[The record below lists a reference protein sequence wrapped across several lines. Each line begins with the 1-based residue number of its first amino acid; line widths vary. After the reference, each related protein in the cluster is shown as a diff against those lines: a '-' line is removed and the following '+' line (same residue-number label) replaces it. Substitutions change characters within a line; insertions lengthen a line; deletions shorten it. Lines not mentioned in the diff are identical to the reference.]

1 MELEQQMNRRKFLST
16 ATSTLGAL
24 GIPARHA
31 AASEPAPTTPGQHP
45 SRPNVLILMSD
56 QHKRSCMGVAGD
68 PIAATPNLDRL
79 ARESVRFTDAY
90 CTNPVCAPS
99 RASILTGLYSHH
111 LESRGNSKP
120 FAPKHK
126 TIADHFNRAG
136 YLTAMI
142 GKMHFVDAQ
151 THGFNYKLEFNDW
164 WQYLGPRAQF
174 YADELGRPNSG
185 AGMPQIDTLWENNDP
200 WSGLRRPD
208 GRLSSV
214 AVGRASEIAE
224 SDHFDNFVARE
235 SVRFLEEYART
246 NEPFLLISS
255 FLKPHDPF
263 MPAQRFAEM
272 FHPEQMQ
279 LSPTWGKADLEHLP
293 AEVRTSIRDC
303 RWTPELKVATE
314 ARKRMAFYYG
324 CLAQMDDCAGQ
335 VLNALARLGLD
346 RNTIVVYTSD
356 HGEMLGD
363 LGLWNKFE
371 FYEGSCGV
379 PLSIKVP
386 GHAPAEC
393 SAPVSLVSLTAT
405 LAELSAVPLLAPVD
419 GKSFAHLARDPASP
433 LPHGPVFAEY
443 ALLHAPRARR
453 SPRRRSRR
461 RSPVGAIVVSP
472 TGEVLGAG
480 NNQVLRSNDPTAH
493 AEIVALRA
501 AGLALNNYRL
511 LEGGC
516 TLYCTLEPCAMCA
529 GAILH
534 ARIARLVFA
543 AHDPKAGACG
553 SVLSVMNHPALNH
566 RVEVTKA
573 SSPKNAAPC
582 SPTSSA
588 PAATRPHKLQ
598 LVASASY
605 LGTEARTWQPKKSA
619 KKTYP
624 TKSGKRSTTHL
635 PSAGRKGQDRLHQA
649 RPRSLQEEC
658 QGHRRRPRQKE
669 RLAQRARTGDADA
682 QLLRE
687 PWRQESLLR
696 AQAHPRKRQETFS
709 RKRRQKPAKEVGKK
723 KSSKKSAKKAKKRA
737 QLMAGRLEG
746 KVAVVTGSG
755 SGIGQAIAERLAQE
769 GANLVVDYVTTSK
782 KPR

>member
-1 MELEQQMNRRKFLST
+1 MRYTASPGRYHLTFARKQPRMELEQQMNRRKFLST

-31 AASEPAPTTPGQHP
+31 AASEPAPTTSEQHP

-164 WQYLGPRAQF
+164 WQYLGPKAQL

-224 SDHFDNFVARE
+224 ADHFDNFVARE

-263 MPAQRFAEM
+263 MPAQRFAEV

-303 RWTPELKVATE
+303 RWTPELKIAAE

-335 VLNALARLGLD
+335 VLSALARL
-346 RNTIVVYTSD
+346 
-356 HGEMLGD
+356 
-363 LGLWNKFE
+363 
-371 FYEGSCGV
+371 
-379 PLSIKVP
+379 
-386 GHAPAEC
+386 APA
-393 SAPVSLVSLTAT
+393 
-405 LAELSAVPLLAPVD
+405 
-419 GKSFAHLARDPASP
+419 ARSR
-433 LPHGPVFAEY
+433 LRRV
-443 ALLHAPRARR
+443 RARR
-453 SPRRRSRR
+453 AGGKVHDSR
-461 RSPVGAIVVSP
+461 
-472 TGEVLGAG
+472 
-480 NNQVLRSNDPTAH
+480 
-493 AEIVALRA
+493 
-501 AGLALNNYRL
+501 
-511 LEGGC
+511 
-516 TLYCTLEPCAMCA
+516 
-529 GAILH
+529 
-534 ARIARLVFA
+534 
-543 AHDPKAGACG
+543 
-553 SVLSVMNHPALNH
+553 
-566 RVEVTKA
+566 
-573 SSPKNAAPC
+573 
-582 SPTSSA
+582 
-588 PAATRPHKLQ
+588 
-598 LVASASY
+598 
-605 LGTEARTWQPKKSA
+605 
-619 KKTYP
+619 
-624 TKSGKRSTTHL
+624 
-635 PSAGRKGQDRLHQA
+635 
-649 RPRSLQEEC
+649 
-658 QGHRRRPRQKE
+658 
-669 RLAQRARTGDADA
+669 
-682 QLLRE
+682 
-687 PWRQESLLR
+687 
-696 AQAHPRKRQETFS
+696 
-709 RKRRQKPAKEVGKK
+709 
-723 KSSKKSAKKAKKRA
+723 
-737 QLMAGRLEG
+737 GRLQ
-746 KVAVVTGSG
+746 VHLL
-755 SGIGQAIAERLAQE
+755 GQ
-769 GANLVVDYVTTSK
+769 
-782 KPR
+782 